1 MAGGAGDSR
10 PMRYQELVDVLEHV
24 GKDPSRLI
32 FEDELTGIHNRRF
45 LLSYFDHRVRWESG
59 EDYPLALLVLDL
71 DRFKEVNDTHG
82 HEVGDQL
89 LTWVATLLTEVVG
102 DEGMPIRYG
111 GDEFTV
117 VLPNATRREG
127 REVAARLL
135 QRTRDRPFR
144 VRSSGT
150 VVPITLSIGVA
161 SAPEDAQDGQG
172 LLQAADTALY
182 YAKQSGRDRAAT
194 AGEVDPAKVFPKT
207 ALHRLKVTGI
217 VGRDDELT
225 IVADALEALSK
236 GQSRFLIFEG
246 APGIGKTTLLET
258 IRDNLTLDDSYSVTK
273 VSGDQKE
280 AYRPYYLLQSIL
292 VSLLN
297 DRDDKGVAILEAM
310 SEDEIARLAHVLPR
324 LADEDAASS
333 RKEPDSSARQAIFAT
348 LARFLPRLVEFRPLM
363 LIIDDLQF
371 TDEATLLLLR
381 VLMERNELSLFVCG
395 AAMESVQ
402 LGGEREALPLDRFLR
417 ADYDGLDV
425 HRARLQ
431 PLSANDIAKYL
442 GTVFPSLRMP
452 DGFQNDLADT
462 TQGNPLFL
470 VEIIRKLVA
479 DRKVALVG
487 QEWVIEPLEEG
498 YLPKSLEEIVIEK
511 IAELDDEGMDLLARA
526 STFGEDISVSML
538 AGSADLDE
546 NRVLEF
552 LDRAETLGLVKMDF
566 QVNDEVMRFLGKRVL
581 DISYGSIDDDRRSA
595 LHEQVGNYQ
604 ERLYQQRLLPSASLL
619 AYHFKRSANE
629 EKARQYE
636 RVQVAYTQTVFDASE
651 ASHYTGQLLDE
662 IDTGTRLER
671 ESLPL
676 VPHVLRNLMTAVRN
690 IQLYPPES
698 AAITQAME
706 QIKQPIDEILET
718 NERLLLSQADNLLL
732 VNGQR
737 LEMSESRAL
746 TESFL
751 ELLGRLELKGI
762 AFRRGITQEQLR
774 TLVVTLGRMKSE
786 SVEPGFW
793 RELAIEKNLDSVEL
807 LQVQYSRVRKSR
819 KMVAVVSVAEDEKLS
834 AAELKQVPEVLRA
847 LHGAATNVKLY
858 PVDAQPVVH
867 AIEGLHSLLE
877 RLLGA
882 HPALTLAHLGQS
894 LLVNGAKVDTG
905 AYDAVAEGFITF
917 LRSIGL
923 DSITFFAPPSSSEL
937 ENFIGALRDL
947 PASGT
952 ERSFWDDLTAQYG
965 LQSVAFNQRQY
976 ALGVVQSL
984 LSEVEVPDEVEVWAV
999 DATAAELESLPE
1011 DSTQAVREAVPRFG
1025 KELLV
1030 KGEHKA
1036 LHRLLRALFNNFSDQ
1051 DPLGKEQA
1059 VGSCARLLNGLILGL
1074 QHKFAE
1080 LAVDHL
1086 LGALSEE
1093 GDPRIV
1099 QQVANVLLTMSGCA
1113 VQFADYQLAG
1123 RIHSR
1128 LRERREQLKAAG
1140 ESSAETLAKLL
1151 DRKLDP
1157 TTERLLEGDLT
1168 SGDPVRHER
1177 AAQVVGNLGP
1187 PAIPLLVH
1195 VIEHEKDFRV
1205 RQTAASLLAE
1215 LGPEAAKE
1223 LKRAIVT
1230 GVLIEQR
1237 FRVMEV
1243 VETVTQ
1249 DLRNEIEFCLEDSNR
1264 KIRRAAFQLLERLG
1278 RDDLIDILLP
1288 YAHGDDPA
1296 RAKGAIRSLG
1306 SLASKAAAAALAAIP
1321 NATKDSELV
1330 IVCCQALGR
1339 IGDEMCIEA
1348 LQRVLRRRRFLFFG
1362 RRWNEQVRAMAA
1374 MALKQISGPQAAKVL
1389 SRFTRD
1395 GHGRVQQLARSAVS
1409 SEA

>member
-1 MAGGAGDSR
+1 M
-10 PMRYQELVDVLEHV
+10 
-24 GKDPSRLI
+24 
-32 FEDELTGIHNRRF
+32 
-45 LLSYFDHRVRWESG
+45 
-59 EDYPLALLVLDL
+59 
-71 DRFKEVNDTHG
+71 
-82 HEVGDQL
+82 
-89 LTWVATLLTEVVG
+89 
-102 DEGMPIRYG
+102 
-111 GDEFTV
+111 
-117 VLPNATRREG
+117 
-127 REVAARLL
+127 
-135 QRTRDRPFR
+135 
-144 VRSSGT
+144 
-150 VVPITLSIGVA
+150 
-161 SAPEDAQDGQG
+161 
-172 LLQAADTALY
+172 QAADTALY
-182 YAKQSGRDRAAT
+182 YAKQSGRDQAAT
-194 AGEVDPAKVFPKT
+194 AGEVDPGKVCPKT
-207 ALHRLKVTGI
+207 ALHRLTVTGI

-297 DRDDKGVAILEAM
+297 ERDDKGAAILEAM
-310 SEDEIARLAHVLPR
+310 SEDEIARLGHVLPR
-324 LADEDAASS
+324 LADEDTASS
-333 RKEPDSSARQAIFAT
+333 HKEPDSSARQAIFAT

-363 LIIDDLQF
+363 VIIDDLQLA
-371 TDEATLLLLR
+371 DEATLLLLR
-381 VLMERNELSLFVCG
+381 VLMERNELCLFVCG
-395 AAMESVQ
+395 AAMESVH
-402 LGGEREALPLDRFLR
+402 LGGGREASPLDRFVQ
-417 ADYDGLDV
+417 ADYDELNV
-425 HRARLQ
+425 RRARLQ
-431 PLSANDIAKYL
+431 PLSANDIAGYL
-442 GTVFPSLRMP
+442 GTVLPSLRMP
-452 DGFQNDLADT
+452 DGFQSDLANT

-470 VEIIRKLVA
+470 AELIRKLVA
-479 DRKVALVG
+479 DRKVTLVG

-498 YLPKSLEEIVIEK
+498 YLPKSLEEIVVEK
-511 IAELDDEGMDLLARA
+511 IAALDDEGMDLLARA

-546 NRVLEF
+546 NKVLEF

-581 DISYGSIDDDRRSA
+581 EISYGSIDDDRRSA

-636 RVQVAYTQTVFDASE
+636 RVQVAYTQTVFDADE
-651 ASHYTGQLLDE
+651 ASHYSGQVLDE
-662 IDTGTRLER
+662 IDTETRLAR
-671 ESLPL
+671 KSLPL

-698 AAITQAME
+698 AAIAQALE
-706 QIKQPIDEILET
+706 QIKQPINEILEP
-718 NERLLLSQADNLLL
+718 NERLLLSQTDNLLL

-737 LEMSESRAL
+737 FEMSESRAR

-762 AFRRGITQEQLR
+762 AFRREITQEELK
-774 TLVVTLGRMKSE
+774 TLVVALGRMKSE
-786 SVEPGFW
+786 SAEPGFW
-793 RELAIEKNLDSVEL
+793 REFAIEKNLDHVEL

-819 KMVAVVSVAEDEKLS
+819 KMVAVVSAAEDEELS

-867 AIEGLHSLLE
+867 TIEALHSSLE
-877 RLLGA
+877 RFLGR
-882 HPALTLAHLGQS
+882 HPALTLAYLGQS

-905 AYDAVAEGFITF
+905 AYDGVADGFITF
-917 LRSIGL
+917 LRSVGL

-937 ENFIGALRDL
+937 ENFIGALKDL
-947 PASGT
+947 PAWGT
-952 ERSFWDDLTAQYG
+952 ERSFWDELTAQHG
-965 LQSVAFNQRQY
+965 LRSVSFNQRQY

-984 LSEVEVPDEVEVWAV
+984 LNEVEAPEEPEVWAV
-999 DATAAELESLPE
+999 DATAAQLESLPE
-1011 DSTQAVREAVPRFG
+1011 DSTEAVCEAVRRFG

-1036 LHRLLRALFNNFSDQ
+1036 LRRLLRALFNKFSDQ
-1051 DPLGKEQA
+1051 DPLGQEQA
-1059 VGSCARLLNGLILGL
+1059 VGSCARMLNGLILGL

-1086 LGALSEE
+1086 LVALSEE
-1093 GDPRIV
+1093 GNPRIV
-1099 QQVANVLLTMSGCA
+1099 QQVANVLLMMSGCA

-1123 RIHSR
+1123 RIHLP

-1151 DRKLDP
+1151 DRKLDR

-1195 VIEHEKDFRV
+1195 VIEQGKDFRV

-1215 LGPEAAKE
+1215 LGPEAVKE
-1223 LKRAIVT
+1223 LKRAVVT
-1230 GVLIEQR
+1230 GVGIEQR

-1249 DLRNEIEFCLEDSNR
+1249 DLRYEIEFCLEDSNR
-1264 KIRRAAFQLLERLG
+1264 KIRRAAFQLFERLG
-1278 RDDLIDILLP
+1278 RDDLIDVLLP
-1288 YAHGDDPA
+1288 YAYGGDPA
-1296 RAKGAIRSLG
+1296 RAKGAIRGLG
-1306 SLASKAAAAALAAIP
+1306 SLASKAAAVALASIP
-1321 NATKDSELV
+1321 
-1330 IVCCQALGR
+1330 
-1339 IGDEMCIEA
+1339 
-1348 LQRVLRRRRFLFFG
+1348 
-1362 RRWNEQVRAMAA
+1362 
-1374 MALKQISGPQAAKVL
+1374 KVK
-1389 SRFTRD
+1389 SRFVCKSGGSSSPSARLPWRPPWAR
-1395 GHGRVQQLARSAVS
+1395 GVRGPGNGARSRPQ
-1409 SEA
+1409 